1 MSQRMC
7 DSPDNSSVAGFQL
20 PENGVN
26 RVVRWTGQEI
36 NNLKLAMSLFGDQ
49 AWLKIQRF
57 LIQRDND
64 NRRSKQIKKERSTN
78 YNKASPQGC
87 NSSMGS
93 HNMQTYRSVK
103 AIQSKIYQIKQ
114 DFEKKQ
120 DEFDKLQE
128 LILKKKA
135 QGQAK

>member
-1 MSQRMC
+1 
-7 DSPDNSSVAGFQL
+7 
-20 PENGVN
+20 
-26 RVVRWTGQEI
+26 
-36 NNLKLAMSLFGDQ
+36 
-49 AWLKIQRF
+49 
-57 LIQRDND
+57 
-64 NRRSKQIKKERSTN
+64 
-78 YNKASPQGC
+78 
-87 NSSMGS
+87 MGS